1 MSSKIHKI
9 QNQTSPITCI
19 AAYTYPIAKILDNNC
34 DMILVGDSL
43 GMSIYGMK
51 NTQGVSVQMMID
63 HGKAVVRGA
72 SKALIVIDI
81 PFGSFEKSKEQ
92 ALATAQKIIDETN
105 CDAVKIEC
113 LPETIETIEFLVQN
127 KIPVM
132 GHVGLLP
139 QKVKDLQGYKYQ
151 GRDENSAAKI
161 LQIAIDLEKAGAFAI
176 VIEGVPSSLAS
187 AITKNINIP
196 TIGIG
201 ASNDCSGQV
210 LVIDDLVGI
219 NQDFKPRFVK
229 QYANLTNDIERSVA
243 QFCDDVKNRKFPAQ
257 ENLI

>member
-1 MSSKIHKI
+1 MSSKI
-9 QNQTSPITCI
+9 QNFQTRTNPITCI
-19 AAYTYPIAKILDNNC
+19 AAYTYPIAKILDNHC

-51 NTQGVSVQMMID
+51 NTQNVSVQMMID
-63 HGKAVVRGA
+63 HGKAVVLGA
-72 SKALIVIDI
+72 KKALIVIDI
-81 PFGSFEKSKEQ
+81 PCGSFEKSKEQ
-92 ALATAQKIIDETN
+92 ALKTAQKIINETN

-113 LPETIETIEFLVQN
+113 LPQTIETIEFLVQN

-139 QKVKDLQGYKYQ
+139 QMVKDLQGYKYQ
-151 GRDENSAAKI
+151 GKDDDSAAQI
-161 LQIAIDLEKAGAFAI
+161 LQTSIDLEKAGAFAI
-176 VIEGVPSSLAS
+176 VIEGVPASLAS

-210 LVIDDLVGI
+210 LVIDDLIGL

-229 QYANLTNDIERSVA
+229 QYANLANDIENAVS
-243 QFCDDVKNRKFPAQ
+243 QFCDDVKNRKFPAD

>member
-9 QNQTSPITCI
+9 QNQIHPITCI
-19 AAYTYPIAKILDNNC
+19 AAYTYPIAKILDNHC
-34 DMILVGDSL
+34 DVILVGDSL

-51 NTQGVSVQMMID
+51 NTRNVSVQMMID

-72 SKALIVIDI
+72 IKSLIVVDI
-81 PFGSFEKSKEQ
+81 PFGSFESSKEQ
-92 ALATAQKIIDETN
+92 ALETAKKIMDQTG
-105 CDAVKIEC
+105 CDSVKIEAIR
-113 LPETIETIEFLVQN
+113 ETVKTVEFLVQN

-139 QKVKDLQGYKYQ
+139 QQVKDLSGYKYQ
-151 GRDENSAAKI
+151 GKDEKSAEEI
-161 LQIAIDLEKAGAFAI
+161 LQTAIDLEKAGAFAV
-176 VIEGVPSSLAS
+176 VIEGVPAVLAS
-187 AITKNINIP
+187 RITKSINIP

-210 LVIDDLVGI
+210 LVIDDLIGL

-229 QYANLTNDIERSVA
+229 KYANLASDIENAVA
-243 QFCDDVKNRKFPAQ
+243 QFCDEVKNRKFPSK
-257 ENLI
+257 ENIL